1 MGHTTANQLG
11 EAEWLERRKTGI
23 GASEAAA
30 VCGISPYSSPAKVYA
45 QKKGLVEPFEQTEA
59 MYFGHAFEDFMVAEF
74 TKRTGLRVHSRQAF
88 LRSKRVPFMLAT
100 LDGKVGKDAIFE
112 SKTGGFFQLG
122 AWEGDSIPDDY
133 MVQVQHS
140 LFVAERQRAHVVALI
155 GGQRWFYH
163 IVERDEAMIEN
174 ILKIERVFWQDYFEA
189 GVMPPPDGS
198 QDATKLRQFLFPQDD
213 ETTLALSSDDEAKV
227 AQWILGWSLIK
238 EKIEELATAQEV
250 IKQEIMDLMGEAETI
265 QIEAGKV
272 TWKNTKPG
280 TRLDGKA
287 LAEAHPAIAAE
298 FQIEV
303 PSQRRFNIYPKK
315 A

>member
-1 MGHTTANQLG
+1 MAHKTADQLG
-11 EAEWLERRKTGI
+11 EAAWLEHRKTGI

-30 VCGISPYSSPAKVYA
+30 VCGVSQYSSPAKVYA

-74 TKRTGLRVHSRQAF
+74 TKRTGLRVHSRQA
-88 LRSKRVPFMLAT
+88 LVRSRTVPFMLAT
-100 LDGKVGKDAIFE
+100 LDGKVGKDSIFE

-122 AWEGDSIPDDY
+122 AWEGERIPDDY

-140 LFVAERQRAHVVALI
+140 LFVAERARAHVVALI

-163 IVERDEAMIEN
+163 VVERDEAMIEN
-174 ILKIERVFWQDYFEA
+174 ILKIERVFWEDYFVA

-198 QDATKLRQFLFPQDD
+198 ADATNLRKFLFPQDD
-213 ETTLALSSDDEAKV
+213 ATTLALSSDDEYRV
-227 AQWILGWSLIK
+227 ANLIADYVEWK
-238 EKIEELATAQEV
+238 AVGDSAAARMELT
-250 IKQEIMDLMGEAETI
+250 KQTLMDLMGEAETI
-265 QIEAGKV
+265 QIDAGKV

-287 LAEAHPAIAAE
+287 LAAAHPAIAAE
-298 FQIEV
+298 FTVET